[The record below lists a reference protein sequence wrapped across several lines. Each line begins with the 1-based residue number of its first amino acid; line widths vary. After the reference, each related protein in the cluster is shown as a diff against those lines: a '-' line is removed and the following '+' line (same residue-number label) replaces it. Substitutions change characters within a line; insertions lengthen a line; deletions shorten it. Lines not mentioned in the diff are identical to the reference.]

1 MILRRPF
8 FWIIL
13 LIAAGFIYA
22 PLHGNN
28 VSLREDLIL
37 VAIAIILASNLN
49 LMIGYTGYV
58 NFGHIVFYGLGGYV
72 GLYLT
77 TVRSWNLV
85 LSALMAGVVV
95 SLCAFLFGLAI
106 LRLRGAY
113 FALATIGILQAVQAF
128 VSNFDPWGRSTGMYL
143 SFNSYQS
150 LGGAR
155 HALWITYFLIIAVM
169 ALSMI
174 VSLVIKNSKFGLGL
188 FAIREDEDAAVV
200 LGVNA
205 TVYKAIIYSVSAFLP
220 AVAGALM
227 FFKNGMIDPSIAFEY
242 MLSLEG
248 IVMLMLGGQGS
259 VIGAALGGALYER
272 LRSYLLTSPILSNFH
287 LVIAG
292 GLLLI
297 VVLVRAWR
305 LDWLGVSPGTAGA
318 QGDRMSTLLEVR
330 GVSKRFG
337 GLVAVS
343 DVSFSIDEGEIVGL
357 IGPNG
362 AGKTTL
368 FNVVNGVYKANQ
380 GTITFAGKDITRL
393 FAGSGGSPRIGAHP
407 PDREALERPYGA
419 GQRHG
424 GCLLRPR
431 ISRYGRR
438 TQGSFRS
445 AAAGWIGG
453 PREHDGALA
462 DHRRQEALGNSAGAG
477 GETQAPV
484 AGRGAGGT

>member
-1 MILRRPF
+1 MIFRRPF

-13 LIAAGFIYA
+13 LIAAGFVYA

-37 VAIAIILASNLN
+37 IALAIILASNLN

-77 TVRSWNLV
+77 TVRGWNLV
-85 LSALMAGVVV
+85 LSALAGGVVV
-95 SLCAFLFGLAI
+95 SFCAFLFGLAI

-113 FALATIGILQAVQAF
+113 FALATIGILQAVQSF

-143 SFNSYQS
+143 SFTSYQS

-169 ALSMI
+169 ALSMML
-174 VSLVIKNSKFGLGL
+174 SLAIKNSKFGLGL

-205 TVYKAIIYSVSAFLP
+205 TLYKAIIYSVSAFLP

-227 FFKNGMIDPSIAFEY
+227 FFKNGMIDPSIAFEF

-259 VIGAALGGALYER
+259 VLGAALGGTLYEK
-272 LRSYLLTSPILSNFH
+272 LRSYLLTSPALSNFH

-292 GLLLI
+292 GLLLL
-297 VVLVRAWR
+297 VVLFA
-305 LDWLGVSPGTAGA
+305 PG
-318 QGDRMSTLLEVR
+318 
-330 GVSKRFG
+330 
-337 GLVAVS
+337 
-343 DVSFSIDEGEIVGL
+343 GL
-357 IGPNG
+357 IGW
-362 AGKTTL
+362 
-368 FNVVNGVYKANQ
+368 VY
-380 GTITFAGKDITRL
+380 RL
-393 FAGSGGSPRIGAHP
+393 LPRARKVI
-407 PDREALERPYGA
+407 E
-419 GQRHG
+419 
-424 GCLLRPR
+424 
-431 ISRYGRR
+431 
-438 TQGSFRS
+438 
-445 AAAGWIGG
+445 
-453 PREHDGALA
+453 
-462 DHRRQEALGNSAGAG
+462 
-477 GETQAPV
+477 
-484 AGRGAGGT
+484 